1 VLRIAAELEPV
12 ICRCAACAQQKH
24 EHQCAQSFAPPTLV
38 QARHAASFLSG
49 FGDVRRSGSG
59 AFYEKARK
67 SARPEL

>member
-1 VLRIAAELEPV
+1 
-12 ICRCAACAQQKH
+12 
-24 EHQCAQSFAPPTLV
+24 LV